1 MLTLVTRTQ
10 RKQSRMPPLP
20 PCCPPYPGLS
30 SASYLDP
37 ANELTLPSSFPSR
50 AVKFS
55 SKHFAA
61 LPTTVS
67 SCLHAVTARRWLSKN
82 IHPLPAG
89 FFKQDL
95 KTSAKP
101 NFFFF
106 AVPPK
111 RWYPSQ
117 PRMIFVS
124 CCLCVFE
131 FSSPKPPVNIS
142 RASRFT

>member
-20 PCCPPYPGLS
+20 PCRPPYPGLS
-30 SASYLDP
+30 SASHLDP
-37 ANELTLPSSFPSR
+37 ANKLTLPSSFPSC

-101 NFFFF
+101 NFFFP
-106 AVPPK
+106 VPPK

-117 PRMIFVS
+117 HRYDL
-124 CCLCVFE
+124 CLMLLVCF
-131 FSSPKPPVNIS
+131 
-142 RASRFT
+142 